1 MIFRIAAGHWH
12 ERPRRRSLGS
22 VLRRK
27 LEYGAGG
34 VVAYLGVLVVH
45 ADSLERGRE
54 SYARRAWSDA
64 YDSLSRADQ
73 AASLGG
79 EDLELFAKSAYMRG
93 SKISFVNADAGAC
106 RDRTGRGKPAS
117 PRRKIGLTMSS
128 LSSSS
133 KAAA

>member
-1 MIFRIAAGHWH
+1 M
-12 ERPRRRSLGS
+12 GS
-22 VLRRK
+22 VLRGK

-34 VVAYLGVLVVH
+34 VVAYFGVLVVY

-106 RDRTGRGKPAS
+106 RGSDRTWEAGITEEEDRLDDELPILFVEGGCLVRAGTEWSFARLP
-117 PRRKIGLTMSS
+117 
-128 LSSSS
+128 
-133 KAAA
+133 